1 MIDGLGWIA
10 TAVFSASYFFRKPR
24 AMLAVQV
31 CAAILW
37 IGYGLLSAA
46 APVVVANGIV
56 AAAALWRWTRG
67 DRPPEGTIGA

>member
-10 TAVFSASYFFRKPR
+10 TAVFSASYFFQRPR

-37 IGYGLLSAA
+37 IGYGLLAGT

-56 AAAALWRWTRG
+56 AAAALWRWTRRDG
-67 DRPPEGTIGA
+67 RPEGPIGA